1 MNHTNRFLLSLLA
14 LLSLVSA
21 QLALPKP
28 PFLPPNISSG
38 AQSSSGAYPNQKW
51 SSLLGTLL
59 YFYDEQRSGTL
70 PSTNRVPWRNNSLVY
85 EGRDVEIDLTGIPF
99 LLSKQCDVKCY

>member
-1 MNHTNRFLLSLLA
+1 MWGTTLLLTLHAIS
-14 LLSLVSA
+14 SLVVA
-21 QLALPKP
+21 QLALPNP

-38 AQSSSGAYPNQKW
+38 AQPSTGGYPNPKW

-70 PSTNRVPWRNNSLVY
+70 TSTNRVPWRNDSLIL
-85 EGRDVEIDLTGIPF
+85 EGRDVGIDLTGKVI
-99 LLSKQCDVKCY
+99 